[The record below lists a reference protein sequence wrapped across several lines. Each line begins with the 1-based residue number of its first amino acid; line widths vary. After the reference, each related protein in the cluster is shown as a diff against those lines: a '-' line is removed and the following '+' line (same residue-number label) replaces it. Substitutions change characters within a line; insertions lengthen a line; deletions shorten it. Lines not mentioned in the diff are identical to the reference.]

1 MTTNTQNSEVIAI
14 DGVQVRTISIKQ
26 KRLVIVRGHSG
37 SGKSTFASAY
47 LFALADA
54 FKRDHPLLADQLKAI
69 KLENDEFLYEKDEKC
84 STVYNWSFENLDK
97 AQKQLAKTFNYCL
110 SENYNLIILS
120 NVFAAK
126 KSAKKFIDIA
136 KANGYEVE
144 IYRTQNWY
152 QNIHNVTQSRVIDMF
167 MQIEANRFENQI
179 DVPIK
184 SGNEKMQQLAQD
196 ILKARKDFDNKNL
209 PYDSEHNTY
218 VTKDYLLANH
228 IVGGYLIKRSERYPN
243 LSVLKYKNNVFYNNS
258 WDNALLEMRGTVI
271 DENYNIIIRPFDK
284 LFNYSERIAENAFQP
299 LDIKDDE
306 MVNAVWKVN
315 GFLGVATYVS
325 KMNEVIY
332 STTGSLDSSFRDLVE
347 KHLNQYESLFKTY
360 PDHSFMFEICDE
372 SDIHI
377 IREVFGAY
385 LIGCRNVS
393 DGKHLTE
400 EQLDII
406 AKEYCIKRPYR
417 KTLTFGELK
426 DELKDCQHEG
436 YMVYS
441 LDGTKRFKMKSPHYL
456 ISKFL
461 GRGKNENLEAKL
473 SNKELLDE
481 EYYPLVD
488 YVNTNIDK
496 FKELDELSKIAF
508 IQDFLKRM

>member
-228 IVGGYLIKRSERYPN
+228 IVG
-243 LSVLKYKNNVFYNNS
+243 
-258 WDNALLEMRGTVI
+258 
-271 DENYNIIIRPFDK
+271 
-284 LFNYSERIAENAFQP
+284 
-299 LDIKDDE
+299 
-306 MVNAVWKVN
+306 
-315 GFLGVATYVS
+315 
-325 KMNEVIY
+325 
-332 STTGSLDSSFRDLVE
+332 
-347 KHLNQYESLFKTY
+347 
-360 PDHSFMFEICDE
+360 
-372 SDIHI
+372 
-377 IREVFGAY
+377 
-385 LIGCRNVS
+385 
-393 DGKHLTE
+393 
-400 EQLDII
+400 
-406 AKEYCIKRPYR
+406 
-417 KTLTFGELK
+417 
-426 DELKDCQHEG
+426 
-436 YMVYS
+436 
-441 LDGTKRFKMKSPHYL
+441 
-456 ISKFL
+456 
-461 GRGKNENLEAKL
+461 
-473 SNKELLDE
+473 
-481 EYYPLVD
+481 
-488 YVNTNIDK
+488 
-496 FKELDELSKIAF
+496 
-508 IQDFLKRM
+508 